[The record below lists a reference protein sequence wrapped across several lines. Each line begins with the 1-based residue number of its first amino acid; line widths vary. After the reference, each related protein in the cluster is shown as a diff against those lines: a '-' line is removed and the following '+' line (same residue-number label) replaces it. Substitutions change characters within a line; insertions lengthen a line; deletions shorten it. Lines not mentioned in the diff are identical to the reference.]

1 MQKPVE
7 PPRHFSAQMLD
18 HCLDLFKIAREYKF
32 TLIMEFDRKIGAM
45 TARFSGV
52 NNFVEMR
59 RGSDVDGMRR
69 NIDFT
74 EDFVG
79 KWEMRGR
86 CAAKYFIIIPLIY
99 WVKIAEI
106 NVRFIERILSAVDKF
121 MVFVEF
127 DFILTD

>member
-32 TLIMEFDRKIGAM
+32 NLTMEFDRKFGSS
-45 TARFSGV
+45 TTRFSCV
-52 NNFVEMR
+52 NILAEIG

-69 NIDFT
+69 NIDFAG
-74 EDFVG
+74 EFFR

-86 CAAKYFIIIPLIY
+86 CAAKFL
-99 WVKIAEI
+99 
-106 NVRFIERILSAVDKF
+106 
-121 MVFVEF
+121 
-127 DFILTD
+127 